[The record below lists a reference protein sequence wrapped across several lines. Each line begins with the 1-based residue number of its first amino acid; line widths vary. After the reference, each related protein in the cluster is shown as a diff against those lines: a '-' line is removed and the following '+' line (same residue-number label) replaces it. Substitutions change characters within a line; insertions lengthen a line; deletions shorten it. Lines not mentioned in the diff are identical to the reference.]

1 MVVSRERAGLNDG
14 VPDSRAEHVARRS
27 DQRGQGPRPGPVPR
41 APRGLLHPGALDG
54 RGGRERVGRC
64 EHRTPR
70 PPSHAHSG
78 PALSPHR
85 SRRSCGRPPS
95 SHSRRGLSAA
105 PLAPTAQTRSAP
117 TPHAPCSSARWAH
130 ELVSGSISSYRRG
143 SCGCNHSYPP
153 PPHIRRRQ
161 RNTREGEA
169 AAAAESPAAAAV
181 VTADGR
187 PPPQP
192 SPPLLPPPPQPPS
205 PPLPTLPSVGACRRA
220 SWAPFRP
227 EQKIWVLSGKVLI
240 YVMKYRLPKASTQ
253 FIHTPSVC
261 GLLWFGW
268 FGVFPDHHIP
278 P

>member
-1 MVVSRERAGLNDG
+1 MVVPRERAGLNDG
-14 VPDSRAEHVARRS
+14 VPASRAEHMARCS
-27 DQRGQGPRPGPVPR
+27 DHPGQGPRPGPVPR
-41 APRGLLHPGALDG
+41 APRGLLQPRAVVEG

-70 PPSHAHSG
+70 PPSHAHSS

-85 SRRSCGRPPS
+85 SRRLCGRPPS

-105 PLAPTAQTRSAP
+105 PLPPLHRPAHAP
-117 TPHAPCSSARWAH
+117 TPHAPCSPARWAH

-153 PPHIRRRQ
+153 PPHVRRRQ

-227 EQKIWVLSGKVLI
+227 EQKICVLSGKILI
-240 YVMKYRLPKASTQ
+240 HVMK
-253 FIHTPSVC
+253 C
-261 GLLWFGW
+261 GRK
-268 FGVFPDHHIP
+268 
-278 P
+278 